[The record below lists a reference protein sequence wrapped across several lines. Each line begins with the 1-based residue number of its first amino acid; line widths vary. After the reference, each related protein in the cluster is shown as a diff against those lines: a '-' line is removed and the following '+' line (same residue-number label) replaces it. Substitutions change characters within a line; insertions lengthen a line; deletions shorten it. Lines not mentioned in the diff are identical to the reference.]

1 MLNKLSALNEDD
13 GLSAAIIRGDVTPV
27 KQHNSRL
34 KCLFVLL
41 EATKEFLPPL
51 YLLESIS
58 QTGEITWGEGDA
70 GDKLMHCTGY
80 RCVLARAWVPQ
91 RLV

>member
-1 MLNKLSALNEDD
+1 MQSTSPALNEDD
-13 GLSAAIIRGDVTPV
+13 GLSARFLKRRAIIRRDVTPV
-27 KQHNSRL
+27 KQPYSLL

-58 QTGEITWGEGDA
+58 QTE
-70 GDKLMHCTGY
+70 
-80 RCVLARAWVPQ
+80 R
-91 RLV
+91 